1 MKTLDL
7 QGLQRFSE
15 SCRGKAVL
23 CVETGKM
30 INMISNRLRRRSMA
44 VQESVGISGSQGNIL
59 DYILVEGMKRKVY
72 QKDIERE
79 FGLRPPT
86 ASEVLKALEK
96 RELICRV
103 PDEEDGRWK
112 RIVFTKKAE
121 KIHEALR
128 REIEE
133 SEALL
138 LRGISREEQETFLEI
153 AGKMLKNLDEHY
165 R

>member
-1 MKTLDL
+1 
-7 QGLQRFSE
+7 
-15 SCRGKAVL
+15 
-23 CVETGKM
+23 M

>member
-1 MKTLDL
+1 
-7 QGLQRFSE
+7 
-15 SCRGKAVL
+15 
-23 CVETGKM
+23 
-30 INMISNRLRRRSMA
+30 MA

-79 FGLRPPT
+79 
-86 ASEVLKALEK
+86 SLEK

>member
-1 MKTLDL
+1 
-7 QGLQRFSE
+7 
-15 SCRGKAVL
+15 
-23 CVETGKM
+23 VETGKM
-30 INMISNRLRRRSMA
+30 INRISNRLRRRSMA

-59 DYILVEGMKRKVY
+59 DYILVESMKRKVY

-86 ASEVLKALEK
+86 ASEVLKSLEK
-96 RELICRV
+96 QELICRI

-121 KIHEALR
+121 KIHDALR

-138 LRGISREEQETFLEI
+138 LQGISSEEQETFLRI
-153 AGKMLKNLDEHY
+153 AGKMLENLD
-165 R
+165 

>member
-1 MKTLDL
+1 M
-7 QGLQRFSE
+7 
-15 SCRGKAVL
+15 
-23 CVETGKM
+23 ETGKM
-30 INMISNRLRRRSMA
+30 INRISNRLRRRSMA

-59 DYILVEGMKRKVY
+59 DYILVESMKRKVY

-86 ASEVLKALEK
+86 ASEVLKSLEK
-96 RELICRV
+96 QELICRI

-121 KIHEALR
+121 KIHDALR

-138 LRGISREEQETFLEI
+138 LQGISSEEQETFLRI
-153 AGKMLKNLDEHY
+153 AGKMLENLD
-165 R
+165 

>member
-1 MKTLDL
+1 M
-7 QGLQRFSE
+7 
-15 SCRGKAVL
+15 
-23 CVETGKM
+23 ETGKM
-30 INMISNRLRRRSMA
+30 INRISNRLRRRSMA

-59 DYILVEGMKRKVY
+59 DYILVESMKRKVY

-86 ASEVLKALEK
+86 ASEVLKSLEK
-96 RELICRV
+96 QELICRI

-121 KIHEALR
+121 KIHDALR

-138 LRGISREEQETFLEI
+138 LQGISSEEQEKFLRI
-153 AGKMLKNLDEHY
+153 AGKMLENLD
-165 R
+165 

>member
-1 MKTLDL
+1 MKKAKSAEFM
-7 QGLQRFSE
+7 QVSE
-15 SCRGKAVL
+15 WLCEKEVL
-23 CVETGKM
+23 CVEMGKM
-30 INMISNRLRRRSMA
+30 INRISNRLRRRSMA

-59 DYILVEGMKRKVY
+59 DYILVESMKRKVY

-86 ASEVLKALEK
+86 ASEVLKSLEK
-96 RELICRV
+96 QELICRI

-121 KIHEALR
+121 KIHDALR

-138 LRGISREEQETFLEI
+138 LQGISSEEQETFLRI
-153 AGKMLKNLDEHY
+153 AGKMLENLD
-165 R
+165 

>member
-1 MKTLDL
+1 
-7 QGLQRFSE
+7 
-15 SCRGKAVL
+15 
-23 CVETGKM
+23 
-30 INMISNRLRRRSMA
+30 MA

-72 QKDIERE
+72 QKDLERE

-96 RELICRV
+96 SELICRV

>member
-1 MKTLDL
+1 
-7 QGLQRFSE
+7 
-15 SCRGKAVL
+15 
-23 CVETGKM
+23 
-30 INMISNRLRRRSMA
+30 
-44 VQESVGISGSQGNIL
+44 
-59 DYILVEGMKRKVY
+59 MKRKVY

-96 RELICRV
+96 RELICRI

-112 RIVFTKKAE
+112 RIVFTRKAE
-121 KIHEALR
+121 KLHRALR

-138 LRGISREEQETFLEI
+138 LQGISREEQETFLRI
-153 AGKMLKNLDEHY
+153 AAKMLENLDE
-165 R
+165 RCG

>member
-1 MKTLDL
+1 M
-7 QGLQRFSE
+7 
-15 SCRGKAVL
+15 
-23 CVETGKM
+23 ETGKM
-30 INMISNRLRRRSMA
+30 INRISNRLRRRSMA

-59 DYILVEGMKRKVY
+59 DYILVESMKRKVY

-86 ASEVLKALEK
+86 ASEVLKSLEK
-96 RELICRV
+96 QELICRI

-121 KIHEALR
+121 KIHDALR

-138 LRGISREEQETFLEI
+138 LQGISSEEQETFRRI
-153 AGKMLKNLDEHY
+153 AGKMLENLD
-165 R
+165 

>member
-1 MKTLDL
+1 M
-7 QGLQRFSE
+7 
-15 SCRGKAVL
+15 
-23 CVETGKM
+23 ETGKM

-96 RELICRV
+96 RELI
-103 PDEEDGRWK
+103 W
-112 RIVFTKKAE
+112 
-121 KIHEALR
+121 
-128 REIEE
+128 
-133 SEALL
+133 
-138 LRGISREEQETFLEI
+138 
-153 AGKMLKNLDEHY
+153 
-165 R
+165 

>member
-1 MKTLDL
+1 M
-7 QGLQRFSE
+7 
-15 SCRGKAVL
+15 
-23 CVETGKM
+23 ETGKM
-30 INMISNRLRRRSMA
+30 INRISNRLRRRSMA

-59 DYILVEGMKRKVY
+59 DYILVESMKRKVY

-86 ASEVLKALEK
+86 ASEVLKSLEK
-96 RELICRV
+96 QELICRI

-121 KIHEALR
+121 KIHDALR

-138 LRGISREEQETFLEI
+138 LQGISSEEQETFLQI
-153 AGKMLKNLDEHY
+153 AGKMLENLD
-165 R
+165 

>member
-1 MKTLDL
+1 
-7 QGLQRFSE
+7 
-15 SCRGKAVL
+15 
-23 CVETGKM
+23 
-30 INMISNRLRRRSMA
+30 MA

-128 REIEE
+128 RESEE

>member
-1 MKTLDL
+1 M
-7 QGLQRFSE
+7 
-15 SCRGKAVL
+15 
-23 CVETGKM
+23 ETGKM
-30 INMISNRLRRRSMA
+30 INRISNRLRRRSMA
-44 VQESVGISGSQGNIL
+44 VQEAVGISGSQGNIL
-59 DYILVEGMKRKVY
+59 DYILVESMKRKVY

-86 ASEVLKALEK
+86 ASEVLKSLEK
-96 RELICRV
+96 QELICRI

-121 KIHEALR
+121 KIHDALR

-138 LRGISREEQETFLEI
+138 LQGISSEEQETFLRI
-153 AGKMLKNLDEHY
+153 AGKMLENLD
-165 R
+165 

>member
-1 MKTLDL
+1 M
-7 QGLQRFSE
+7 
-15 SCRGKAVL
+15 
-23 CVETGKM
+23 ETGKM
-30 INMISNRLRRRSMA
+30 INRISNRLRRRSMA
-44 VQESVGISGSQGNIL
+44 VQEAVGISGSQGNIL
-59 DYILVEGMKRKVY
+59 DYILVESMKRKVY

>member
-1 MKTLDL
+1 M
-7 QGLQRFSE
+7 
-15 SCRGKAVL
+15 
-23 CVETGKM
+23 ETGKM
-30 INMISNRLRRRSMA
+30 INRISNRLRRRSMA

-59 DYILVEGMKRKVY
+59 DYILVESLKRKVY

-86 ASEVLKALEK
+86 ASEVLKSLEK
-96 RELICRV
+96 QELICRI

-121 KIHEALR
+121 KIHDALR

-138 LRGISREEQETFLEI
+138 LQGISSEEQETFLRI
-153 AGKMLKNLDEHY
+153 AGKMLENLD
-165 R
+165 

>member
-1 MKTLDL
+1 M
-7 QGLQRFSE
+7 
-15 SCRGKAVL
+15 
-23 CVETGKM
+23 ETGKM
-30 INMISNRLRRRSMA
+30 VNMISNRLRRRSMA
-44 VQESVGISGSQGNIL
+44 VQEAVGISGSQGNIL
-59 DYILVEGMKRKVY
+59 DYILVESMKRNVY

-86 ASEVLKALEK
+86 ASEVLKSLER

-103 PDEEDGRWK
+103 PDEADGRWK

-121 KIHEALR
+121 KIHDALR

-138 LRGISREEQETFLEI
+138 LRGISREEQETFLRI
-153 AGKMLKNLDEHY
+153 AAKMLENLD
-165 R
+165 

>member
-1 MKTLDL
+1 
-7 QGLQRFSE
+7 
-15 SCRGKAVL
+15 
-23 CVETGKM
+23 
-30 INMISNRLRRRSMA
+30 MA
-44 VQESVGISGSQGNIL
+44 VQESVGISGSQGTIL

>member
-1 MKTLDL
+1 M
-7 QGLQRFSE
+7 
-15 SCRGKAVL
+15 
-23 CVETGKM
+23 ETGKM
-30 INMISNRLRRRSMA
+30 INRISNRLRRRSIA

-59 DYILVEGMKRKVY
+59 DYVLVESMKRKVY

-86 ASEVLKALEK
+86 ASEVLKSLEK
-96 RELICRV
+96 QELICRI

-121 KIHEALR
+121 KIHDALR

-138 LRGISREEQETFLEI
+138 LQGISSEEQETFLRI
-153 AGKMLKNLDEHY
+153 AGKMLENLD
-165 R
+165 

>member
-1 MKTLDL
+1 M
-7 QGLQRFSE
+7 
-15 SCRGKAVL
+15 
-23 CVETGKM
+23 ETGKM
-30 INMISNRLRRRSMA
+30 INRISNRLRRRSMA
-44 VQESVGISGSQGNIL
+44 VQESVGISGCQGNIL
-59 DYILVEGMKRKVY
+59 DYILVESMKRKVY

-86 ASEVLKALEK
+86 ASEVLKSLEK
-96 RELICRV
+96 QELICRI

-121 KIHEALR
+121 KIHDALR

-138 LRGISREEQETFLEI
+138 LQGISSEEQETFLRI
-153 AGKMLKNLDEHY
+153 AGKMLENLD
-165 R
+165 

>member
-1 MKTLDL
+1 M
-7 QGLQRFSE
+7 
-15 SCRGKAVL
+15 
-23 CVETGKM
+23 ETGKM
-30 INMISNRLRRRSMA
+30 INRISNRLRRRSMA

-59 DYILVEGMKRKVY
+59 DYILVESMKRKVY

-86 ASEVLKALEK
+86 ASEVLKSLEK
-96 RELICRV
+96 QELICRI

-121 KIHEALR
+121 KIHDALR

-138 LRGISREEQETFLEI
+138 LQGISSEEQETFLRI
-153 AGKMLKNLDEHY
+153 AGKMLEILD
-165 R
+165 

>member
-1 MKTLDL
+1 M
-7 QGLQRFSE
+7 
-15 SCRGKAVL
+15 
-23 CVETGKM
+23 ETGKM
-30 INMISNRLRRRSMA
+30 INRISNRLRRRSMA

-59 DYILVEGMKRKVY
+59 DYILVESMKRKAY

-86 ASEVLKALEK
+86 ASEVLKSLEK
-96 RELICRV
+96 QELICRI

-121 KIHEALR
+121 KIHDALR

-138 LRGISREEQETFLEI
+138 LQGISSEEQETFLRI
-153 AGKMLKNLDEHY
+153 AGKMLENLD
-165 R
+165 

>member
-1 MKTLDL
+1 
-7 QGLQRFSE
+7 
-15 SCRGKAVL
+15 
-23 CVETGKM
+23 
-30 INMISNRLRRRSMA
+30 MA

-79 FGLRPPT
+79 FGLWPPT

-138 LRGISREEQETFLEI
+138 LRDISREEQETFLEI

>member
-1 MKTLDL
+1 M
-7 QGLQRFSE
+7 
-15 SCRGKAVL
+15 
-23 CVETGKM
+23 ETGKM
-30 INMISNRLRRRSMA
+30 INRISNRLRRRSMA

-59 DYILVEGMKRKVY
+59 DYILVESMTRKVY

-86 ASEVLKALEK
+86 ASEVLKSLEK
-96 RELICRV
+96 QELICRI

-121 KIHEALR
+121 KIHDALR

-138 LRGISREEQETFLEI
+138 LQGISSEEQETFLRI
-153 AGKMLKNLDEHY
+153 AGKMLENLD
-165 R
+165 

>member
-1 MKTLDL
+1 M
-7 QGLQRFSE
+7 
-15 SCRGKAVL
+15 
-23 CVETGKM
+23 ETGKM
-30 INMISNRLRRRSMA
+30 INRISNRLRRRSMA

-59 DYILVEGMKRKVY
+59 DYILVESMKRKVY

-86 ASEVLKALEK
+86 ASEVLKSLEK
-96 RELICRV
+96 QELICRI

-121 KIHEALR
+121 KIHDALR

-138 LRGISREEQETFLEI
+138 LQGISSDEQETFLRI
-153 AGKMLKNLDEHY
+153 AGKMLENLD
-165 R
+165 

>member
-1 MKTLDL
+1 
-7 QGLQRFSE
+7 
-15 SCRGKAVL
+15 
-23 CVETGKM
+23 
-30 INMISNRLRRRSMA
+30 MA

-121 KIHEALR
+121 KIHEAHR

>member
-1 MKTLDL
+1 M
-7 QGLQRFSE
+7 
-15 SCRGKAVL
+15 
-23 CVETGKM
+23 ETGKM
-30 INMISNRLRRRSMA
+30 INRISNRLRRRSMA

-59 DYILVEGMKRKVY
+59 DYILVESMKRKVY

-86 ASEVLKALEK
+86 ASEVLKSLEK
-96 RELICRV
+96 QELICRI

-121 KIHEALR
+121 KIHDAPR

-138 LRGISREEQETFLEI
+138 LQGISSEEQETFLRI
-153 AGKMLKNLDEHY
+153 AGKMLENLD
-165 R
+165 

>member
-1 MKTLDL
+1 M
-7 QGLQRFSE
+7 
-15 SCRGKAVL
+15 
-23 CVETGKM
+23 ETGKM
-30 INMISNRLRRRSMA
+30 INRISNRLRRRSMA

-59 DYILVEGMKRKVY
+59 DYILVESMKRKVY

-86 ASEVLKALEK
+86 ASEVLKSLEK
-96 RELICRV
+96 QELICRI

-121 KIHEALR
+121 KIHDALR

-138 LRGISREEQETFLEI
+138 LQGISSEEQETFLRI
-153 AGKMLKNLDEHY
+153 AGKMLGNLD
-165 R
+165 

>member
-1 MKTLDL
+1 
-7 QGLQRFSE
+7 
-15 SCRGKAVL
+15 
-23 CVETGKM
+23 
-30 INMISNRLRRRSMA
+30 MA

-96 RELICRV
+96 RELICRI

>member
-1 MKTLDL
+1 
-7 QGLQRFSE
+7 
-15 SCRGKAVL
+15 
-23 CVETGKM
+23 
-30 INMISNRLRRRSMA
+30 MA

-138 LRGISREEQETFLEI
+138 LRGISREGQETFLEI

>member
-1 MKTLDL
+1 M
-7 QGLQRFSE
+7 
-15 SCRGKAVL
+15 
-23 CVETGKM
+23 ETGKM

>member
-1 MKTLDL
+1 M
-7 QGLQRFSE
+7 
-15 SCRGKAVL
+15 
-23 CVETGKM
+23 ETGKM
-30 INMISNRLRRRSMA
+30 INRISNRLRRRSMA

-59 DYILVEGMKRKVY
+59 DYILVESMKRKVY

-86 ASEVLKALEK
+86 ASEVLKSLEK
-96 RELICRV
+96 QELICRI

-121 KIHEALR
+121 KIHDALR

-138 LRGISREEQETFLEI
+138 LQGISSEDQETFLRI
-153 AGKMLKNLDEHY
+153 AGKMLENLD
-165 R
+165 

>member
-1 MKTLDL
+1 
-7 QGLQRFSE
+7 
-15 SCRGKAVL
+15 
-23 CVETGKM
+23 M
-30 INMISNRLRRRSMA
+30 INRISNRLRRRSMA

-59 DYILVEGMKRKVY
+59 DYILVESMKRKVY

-86 ASEVLKALEK
+86 ASEVLKSLEK
-96 RELICRV
+96 QELICRI

-121 KIHEALR
+121 KIHDALR

-138 LRGISREEQETFLEI
+138 LQGISSEEQETFLRI
-153 AGKMLKNLDEHY
+153 AGKMLENLD
-165 R
+165 

>member
-1 MKTLDL
+1 M
-7 QGLQRFSE
+7 
-15 SCRGKAVL
+15 
-23 CVETGKM
+23 ETGKM
-30 INMISNRLRRRSMA
+30 INRISNRIRRRSMA

-59 DYILVEGMKRKVY
+59 DYILVESMKRKVY

-86 ASEVLKALEK
+86 ASEVLKSLEK
-96 RELICRV
+96 QELICRI

-121 KIHEALR
+121 KIHDALR

-138 LRGISREEQETFLEI
+138 LQGISSEEQETFLRI
-153 AGKMLKNLDEHY
+153 AGKMLENLD
-165 R
+165 

>member
-1 MKTLDL
+1 
-7 QGLQRFSE
+7 
-15 SCRGKAVL
+15 
-23 CVETGKM
+23 
-30 INMISNRLRRRSMA
+30 MA

-128 REIEE
+128 QEIEE

>member
-1 MKTLDL
+1 M
-7 QGLQRFSE
+7 E
-15 SCRGKAVL
+15 M
-23 CVETGKM
+23 GKM
-30 INMISNRLRRRSMA
+30 INRISNRLRRRSMA

-59 DYILVEGMKRKVY
+59 DYILVESMKRKVY

-86 ASEVLKALEK
+86 ASEVLKSLEK
-96 RELICRV
+96 QELICRI

-121 KIHEALR
+121 KIHDALR

-138 LRGISREEQETFLEI
+138 LQGISSEEQETFLRI
-153 AGKMLKNLDEHY
+153 AGKMLENLD
-165 R
+165 

>member
-1 MKTLDL
+1 M
-7 QGLQRFSE
+7 
-15 SCRGKAVL
+15 
-23 CVETGKM
+23 ETGKM
-30 INMISNRLRRRSMA
+30 INRISNRLRRRSMA

-59 DYILVEGMKRKVY
+59 DYILVESMKRKVY

-86 ASEVLKALEK
+86 ASEVLKSLEK
-96 RELICRV
+96 QELICRI

-121 KIHEALR
+121 KIHDALR

-138 LRGISREEQETFLEI
+138 LQGISSEEPETFLRI
-153 AGKMLKNLDEHY
+153 AGKMLENLD
-165 R
+165 

>member
-1 MKTLDL
+1 M
-7 QGLQRFSE
+7 
-15 SCRGKAVL
+15 
-23 CVETGKM
+23 ETGKM
-30 INMISNRLRRRSMA
+30 INRISNRLRRRSMA

-59 DYILVEGMKRKVY
+59 DYILVESMKRKVY
-72 QKDIERE
+72 QKGIERE

-86 ASEVLKALEK
+86 ASEVLKSLEK
-96 RELICRV
+96 QELICRI

-121 KIHEALR
+121 KIHDALR

-138 LRGISREEQETFLEI
+138 LQGISSEEQETFLRI
-153 AGKMLKNLDEHY
+153 AGKMLENLD
-165 R
+165 

>member
-1 MKTLDL
+1 M
-7 QGLQRFSE
+7 
-15 SCRGKAVL
+15 
-23 CVETGKM
+23 ETGKM
-30 INMISNRLRRRSMA
+30 INRISNRLRRRSMA
-44 VQESVGISGSQGNIL
+44 VQESVAISGSQGNIL
-59 DYILVEGMKRKVY
+59 DYILVESMKRKVY

-86 ASEVLKALEK
+86 ASEVLKSLEK
-96 RELICRV
+96 QELICRI

-121 KIHEALR
+121 KIHDALR

-138 LRGISREEQETFLEI
+138 LQGISSEEQETFLRI
-153 AGKMLKNLDEHY
+153 AGKMLENLD
-165 R
+165 